1 MAEYLRY
8 FLNFFDAY
16 HITSGVAAASQLI
29 RSSSL
34 LFWGLVYSIVRYTVP
49 DLALWVVYVLRPKSY
64 EPPPLRRFAGADPL
78 VSVVIAGRNPGG
90 AIVSC
95 IRSVLD
101 CNYKNVEIIFADDK
115 STDDS
120 VALART
126 FERTGR
132 VRVFAN
138 DNWSGK
144 AVNLNLALN
153 FARGEFVY
161 ILDSDT
167 VMYPDTIRTALA
179 YFENPRVGAVAMSI
193 FVHNKTAS
201 LITRFQR
208 IEYLLTYTLTQLWR
222 GYFGIIAIVCGMGG
236 MYRMSAVRGLGGFD
250 TGLGD
255 DTDLT
260 IRLRKARW
268 KIVMSLRS
276 QIATDVPE
284 TLRALIK
291 QRVRWTRNMVKVR
304 LRKHRD
310 MATLRYGWVNCF
322 VFWENIV
329 NRTLR
334 PFLIVGVVLWAH
346 LYVGRAEPLL
356 IGGLYIYTT
365 FALYM
370 KVAIARDMTGE
381 PPLRQF
387 WLVPFYVF
395 YRVPLLLV
403 QVTQI
408 SRELLGIKLWHP
420 YVPRRIWDQIPHH

>member
-1 MAEYLRY
+1 VPEYVQWFGN
-8 FLNFFDAY
+8 FLDPY
-16 HITSGVAAASQLI
+16 HITSGIDSAGQLL

-34 LFWGLVYSIVRYTVP
+34 LFWGLVFTLVRYTVP
-49 DLALWVVYVLRPKSY
+49 DLALWIVYIVRRSAFD
-64 EPPPLRRFAGADPL
+64 PPPLKLYARAEPL
-78 VSVVIAGRNPGG
+78 VSVVIAGRNPGQS
-90 AIVSC
+90 IVTC

-101 CNYKNVEIIFADDK
+101 CDYKNLEVIFADDK

-144 AVNLNLALN
+144 AVNLNVALN

-167 VMYPDTIRTALA
+167 MMYSDTIRNSLP
-179 YFENPRVGAVAMSI
+179 YFENPRVGAVAQSI
-193 FVHNKTAS
+193 FVRNKTAS

-208 IEYLLTYTLTQLWR
+208 IEYMMTYTLTQLWR

-268 KIVMSLRS
+268 KIVMSLRAEIS
-276 QIATDVPE
+276 TDVPE
-284 TLRALIK
+284 TLRALVK

-322 VFWENIV
+322 VFWENV
-329 NRTLR
+329 LNRTVR
-334 PFLIVGVVLWAH
+334 PYVIVAIALYAH
-346 LYVGRAEPLL
+346 LWLGRAAPVL
-356 IGGLYIYTT
+356 IGGLYIYTVL
-365 FALYM
+365 ALFM
-370 KVAIARDMTGE
+370 KVTVARDMTGE
-381 PPLRQF
+381 PPLRQY

-395 YRVPLLLV
+395 YRIPLLLV
-403 QVTQI
+403 QITQI
-408 SRELLGIKLWHP
+408 ARELLRIKLWHP

>member
-1 MAEYLRY
+1 V
-8 FLNFFDAY
+8 
-16 HITSGVAAASQLI
+16 T
-29 RSSSL
+29 
-34 LFWGLVYSIVRYTVP
+34 
-49 DLALWVVYVLRPKSY
+49 
-64 EPPPLRRFAGADPL
+64 
-78 VSVVIAGRNPGG
+78 
-90 AIVSC
+90 C

-101 CNYKNVEIIFADDK
+101 CNYKNLEVIFADDK

-144 AVNLNLALN
+144 AVNLNVALN

-161 ILDSDT
+161 ILDADT
-167 VMYPDTIRTALA
+167 MMYPDTIRNSLP
-179 YFENPRVGAVAMSI
+179 YFENPRVGAVAQSI
-193 FVHNKTAS
+193 FVRNNTAS

-208 IEYLLTYTLTQLWR
+208 IEYMMTYTLTQLWR

-236 MYRMSAVRGLGGFD
+236 MYRMSAVRALGGFD

-276 QIATDVPE
+276 EISTDVPE
-284 TLRALIK
+284 TLRALVK

-322 VFWENIV
+322 VFWENLL
-329 NRTLR
+329 NRTVR
-334 PFLIVGVVLWAH
+334 PFVIIILALYAH
-346 LYVGRAEPLL
+346 LWLGRAEPVL
-356 IGGLYIYTT
+356 IGGLYLYTML
-365 FALYM
+365 ALFM
-370 KVAIARDMTGE
+370 KVTVARDMTGE
-381 PPLRQF
+381 PPLRQY

-395 YRVPLLLV
+395 YRIPLLLV

-408 SRELLGIKLWHP
+408 SRELLRIKLWHP